1 MTDSVDTL
9 ETSCDSNSRHSGG
22 KRPSKGVN
30 ERADMSMSVLSWAL
44 QSTWM
49 RWEIMAIRQREIY
62 AWLLYMFPY
71 MWPTDDMLSSIHKH
85 IIAPLRLRELVVH
98 VCIRRAT
105 PDAMFICSV
114 GNIDVCTI
122 DHIRSWLKSQVHNC
136 FPNPQS
142 TWSVGIWS
150 SFLST
155 MHHLSRFDT
164 SATLEWSV
172 LGSTIYSSNWRPS
185 CIETPQSSYT
195 LQGRLLNRW

>member
-1 MTDSVDTL
+1 
-9 ETSCDSNSRHSGG
+9 
-22 KRPSKGVN
+22 
-30 ERADMSMSVLSWAL
+30 
-44 QSTWM
+44 
-49 RWEIMAIRQREIY
+49 MAIRQREIY
-62 AWLLYMFPY
+62 AWLTICFLICGQRMIC
-71 MWPTDDMLSSIHKH
+71 WAASIN
-85 IIAPLRLRELVVH
+85 ILAPLRLRELVVH

-150 SFLST
+150 SLST

-172 LGSTIYSSNWRPS
+172 LGSTIYSSNLLPS